1 MITNWGFLD
10 WAIPIDHQVIVIC
23 QWETNGD
30 KGHSKLKNSNLVI
43 QLYPNCWCS

>member
-10 WAIPIDHQVIVIC
+10 WAIPIDHQVIVIF

-43 QLYPNCWCS
+43 QSYPNCWCS